1 MHPIGISADRDHGK
15 TDAVVIGFVQYL
27 FQIVP
32 GNKFFE
38 FGKLILPQFNSEW
51 TIRCRLGFR
60 VRPHVVIQR
69 FVDIHS
75 RTATIYVF
83 ENIIQTIGIN
93 HLAIDSFDMVLFDN
107 VRAEQFRR
115 TGQQRIDLFGEF
127 QLFSR

>member
-60 VRPHVVIQR
+60 VRPHVEYSGLSIYTAEGN
-69 FVDIHS
+69 DI
-75 RTATIYVF
+75 
-83 ENIIQTIGIN
+83 
-93 HLAIDSFDMVLFDN
+93 
-107 VRAEQFRR
+107 
-115 TGQQRIDLFGEF
+115 RI
-127 QLFSR
+127 